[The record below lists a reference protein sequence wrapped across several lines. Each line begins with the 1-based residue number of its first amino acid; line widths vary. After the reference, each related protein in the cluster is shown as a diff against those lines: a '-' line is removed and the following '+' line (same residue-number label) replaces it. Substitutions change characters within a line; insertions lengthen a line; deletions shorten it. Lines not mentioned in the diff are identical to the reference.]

1 MQGMNRRLVIFLL
14 ALLIGLAISYPAI
27 ERIDFWDHFPQQGDE
42 TELSVLGTLSLVGL
56 GVIIG
61 LLMPLVGGYFVARI
75 VQPEQLRFVCDSFAP
90 TLLLAANPP
99 ATPLRI

>member
-1 MQGMNRRLVIFLL
+1 MNRRLVIFLL

-27 ERIDFWDHFPQQGDE
+27 ERVDFWDHFPQQGDE

-61 LLMPLVGGYFVARI
+61 LLMPLIGGFFVVRLA
-75 VQPEQLRFVCDSFAP
+75 QPEQPHFVCDSFAP
-90 TLLLAANPP
+90 TLLLAASPP
-99 ATPLRI
+99 TIPLRV